1 MGINV
6 KDKKT
11 QARVQANVDADVKD
25 MAESVIKA
33 VGLTP
38 TVIINGLYRKI
49 ATTGKIPLDFSLT
62 SEQMADL
69 QLQNAVKKL
78 PVKKLRT
85 KKEIEDFFNDED

>member
-1 MGINV
+1 MSISV
-6 KDKKT
+6 KGKKT

-38 TVIINGLYRKI
+38 TVVINGLYRKI

-78 PVKKLRT
+78 PMKKLRT

>member
-1 MGINV
+1 MSINV

>member
-1 MGINV
+1 MSIRV
-6 KDKKT
+6 KGKKT

>member
-1 MGINV
+1 MSISV
-6 KDKKT
+6 KGKKT

>member
-1 MGINV
+1 MSTTV
-6 KDKKT
+6 KRKRA
-11 QARVQANVDADVKD
+11 QGRVQANVDPDVKN
-25 MAESVIKA
+25 MAEDVIKA

-38 TVIINGLYRKI
+38 TAVINSFYRKI
-49 ATTGKIPLDFSLT
+49 AATGRISLDISLT
-62 SEQMADL
+62 SDQMADL

>member
-1 MGINV
+1 MSISM

-78 PVKKLRT
+78 PVKNLRT

>member
-1 MGINV
+1 MSINV
-6 KDKKT
+6 KGKKT

>member
-1 MGINV
+1 MSISV

-85 KKEIEDFFNDED
+85 KKEIDDFFNDED

>member
-1 MGINV
+1 MSISV

-38 TVIINGLYRKI
+38 TVVINGLYRKI
-49 ATTGKIPLDFSLT
+49 AATGKIPLDFSLT
-62 SEQMADL
+62 SEQMADF

>member
-1 MGINV
+1 MSVNV
-6 KDKKT
+6 KGKKA

-25 MAESVIKA
+25 MAESVIKT

-49 ATTGKIPLDFSLT
+49 AATGKIPLDFSLT

-78 PVKKLRT
+78 PVKRLRT
-85 KKEIEDFFNDED
+85 KEEIEEFFNDED

>member
-1 MGINV
+1 MSISV

-25 MAESVIKA
+25 
-33 VGLTP
+33 
-38 TVIINGLYRKI
+38 
-49 ATTGKIPLDFSLT
+49 
-62 SEQMADL
+62 MADL

-85 KKEIEDFFNDED
+85 KKEIDDFFNDED

>member
-1 MGINV
+1 MGISV
-6 KDKKT
+6 KGKKT

>member
-1 MGINV
+1 MGS
-6 KDKKT
+6 K
-11 QARVQANVDADVKD
+11 VQVNIDSDLKRS
-25 MAESVIKA
+25 AENIIKE

-38 TVIINGLYRKI
+38 TAVINGMYKQI
-49 ATTGKIPLDFSLT
+49 VATGKIPLDFSLT

>member
-1 MGINV
+1 MGS
-6 KDKKT
+6 K
-11 QARVQANVDADVKD
+11 VQVNIDSDLKRS
-25 MAESVIKA
+25 AENIIKE

-38 TVIINGLYRKI
+38 TAVINGMYKQI
-49 ATTGKIPLDFSLT
+49 VATEKIPLDFSLT
-62 SEQMADL
+62 SEQMANF

>member
-1 MGINV
+1 MSISV
-6 KDKKT
+6 KGKKT

-69 QLQNAVKKL
+69 QLQNTVKKL

>member
-1 MGINV
+1 MSTIV
-6 KDKKT
+6 KRKRA
-11 QARVQANVDADVKD
+11 QGRVQANVDPDVKN
-25 MAESVIKA
+25 MAEDVTKA

-38 TVIINGLYRKI
+38 TAVINSFYRKI
-49 ATTGKIPLDFSLT
+49 AATGRIPLDLSLT
-62 SEQMADL
+62 SDQMVDL

>member
-1 MGINV
+1 MSASL
-6 KDKKT
+6 KEKKT
-11 QARVQANVDADVKD
+11 QSRVQANVDTDVKD

-49 ATTGKIPLDFSLT
+49 AATGKIPLDFSLT
-62 SEQMADL
+62 PEQMADL
-69 QLQNAVKKL
+69 QLQSAVKKL

>member
-1 MGINV
+1 MIIMGS
-6 KDKKT
+6 K
-11 QARVQANVDADVKD
+11 VQVNIDSDLKRS
-25 MAESVIKA
+25 AENIIKE

-38 TVIINGLYRKI
+38 TAVINGLYKQI
-49 ATTGKIPLDFSLT
+49 VATGKIPLDFSLT

-78 PVKKLRT
+78 SVKKLRT

>member
-1 MGINV
+1 MSISV

-62 SEQMADL
+62 SEQMEDL